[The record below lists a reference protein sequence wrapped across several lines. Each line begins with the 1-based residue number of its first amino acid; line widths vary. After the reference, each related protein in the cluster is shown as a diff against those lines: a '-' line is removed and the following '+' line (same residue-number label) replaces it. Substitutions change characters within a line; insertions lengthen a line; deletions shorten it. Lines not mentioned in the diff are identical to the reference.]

1 MSGRAFA
8 GGGRYNAPTTTN
20 FIMTDVQQTILEKK
34 AALADAVSAPLS
46 GLGQRVAEVWNEPD
60 AVDAVL
66 ATGIRSIPHCQLV
79 YAWNLDGIEVSSMVR
94 PDAVDKSWRGW
105 DLSQRPYLKNNLPY
119 KGIMLS
125 SVYESVY
132 THQQCITALQAVS
145 HGGQL
150 LGFIAADFALD
161 DLLRDAKLAV
171 PSQRWQ
177 QFRGDPAVRGT
188 VFLQTRAASLLDQ
201 HIDAVHDLVYTL
213 MTRHGV
219 FHSKI
224 HYSSGRCSLWLYD
237 DPYNYRLHGVE
248 EIINPDTCLAY
259 ALRPYPEKAKT
270 TPAQVRR
277 VLDGF
282 KALRFA
288 DETIYLRSSSLNII
302 NGMVGLTFS
311 CDGSHYMSAG
321 EFLEKN
327 LSFWVGTLA
336 NRPESAA

>member
-1 MSGRAFA
+1 MSQ
-8 GGGRYNAPTTTN
+8 
-20 FIMTDVQQTILEKK
+20 VQQIILEKK

-46 GLGQRVAEVWNEPD
+46 SLGERAAGAWPDPD
-60 AVDAVL
+60 AIDAVL
-66 ATGIRSIPHCQLV
+66 AAGIGSIPHCQLLYV
-79 YAWNLDGIEVSSMVR
+79 WNINGIELSSMVR
-94 PDAVDKSWRGW
+94 PGAIDKTWRGW

-125 SVYESVY
+125 SVYESIY

-145 HGGQL
+145 RDGQL

-161 DLLRDAKLAV
+161 DLLHDTRLTAPTL
-171 PSQRWQ
+171 RWQ

-188 VFLQTRAASLLDQ
+188 VFLQTRATSILDQ
-201 HIDAVHDLVYTL
+201 HIDTVHDLIYTL

-237 DPYNYRLHGVE
+237 DPYNYRLHSVD
-248 EIINPDTCLAY
+248 EIINPDICLAY
-259 ALRPYPEKAKT
+259 ALRPYPEDAKV
-270 TPAQVRR
+270 TPAQAHR
-277 VLDGF
+277 VFDGF

-288 DETIYLRSSSLNII
+288 DETIYLRSSSLNVM
-302 NGMVGLTFS
+302 NGLVGLTFS
-311 CDGSHYMSAG
+311 CDGSHYMSVD

-327 LSFWVGTLA
+327 LSFWVGTLG
-336 NRPESAA
+336 NRADTAA

>member
-1 MSGRAFA
+1 MSQ
-8 GGGRYNAPTTTN
+8 
-20 FIMTDVQQTILEKK
+20 VQQIILEKK
-34 AALADAVSAPLS
+34 AALADAVTAPLS
-46 GLGQRVAEVWNEPD
+46 ALGRRVAEAWSDPD
-60 AVDAVL
+60 SIDAAL
-66 ATGIRSIPHCQLV
+66 ADGIGSIPHCQLV
-79 YAWNLDGIEVSSMVR
+79 YAWNLDGIEISSMVR
-94 PDAVDKSWRGW
+94 PGAIDKTWRGRN
-105 DLSQRPYLKNNLPY
+105 LSQRPYLKNNLPY

-125 SVYESVY
+125 SVYESIY

-145 HGGQL
+145 RDGQL

-161 DLLRDAKLAV
+161 DLLRDAKLTA
-171 PSQRWQ
+171 PPLRWL

-188 VFLQTRAASLLDQ
+188 VFLQTRATSLLDQ
-201 HIDAVHDLVYTL
+201 HIDAVHDLIYTL

-219 FHSKI
+219 FHSKV

-270 TPAQVRR
+270 TPAQIRR

-311 CDGSHYMSAG
+311 CDGSHYMSVE
-321 EFLEKN
+321 EFLEKE

-336 NRPESAA
+336 PRAESAV

>member
-1 MSGRAFA
+1 MD
-8 GGGRYNAPTTTN
+8 
-20 FIMTDVQQTILEKK
+20 MTYVQQSILEKK

-46 GLGQRVAEVWNEPD
+46 ELSRRAADAWSNPD
-60 AVDAVL
+60 SVDAVL
-66 ATGIRSIPHCQLV
+66 AAGIRSIPHCQLV

-94 PDAVDKSWRGW
+94 PDAIDKSWRGW

-125 SVYESVY
+125 SVYESIY

-145 HGGQL
+145 RDGQL

-161 DLLRDAKLAV
+161 DLLRDAKLTV
-171 PSQRWQ
+171 PTRRWQ

-188 VFLQTRAASLLDQ
+188 VFQQTRAASLLDQ

-259 ALRPYPEKAKT
+259 ALRPYPEGAKT

-277 VLDGF
+277 VFDGF

-288 DETIYLRSSSLNII
+288 DETIYLRSSSLNVM

-311 CDGSHYMSAG
+311 CDGSHYMSAD

-336 NRPESAA
+336 SRPESAA